1 MTFELDWAGREVMSW
16 QATTGGQTGDL
27 VREVMLAAVEQRFG
41 TDVPATPI
49 QWLTDNGSPYIA
61 RATQAF
67 ARDLGLEP
75 LTTPVCSPQS
85 NGMAESLVRTIKRDD
100 VAFMPKPEPA
110 KAMRNLAL
118 AFGHY
123 NEHHP
128 HSALKYRSPCEYR
141 RRQASSNQ
149 AWVGVREYG
158 EHSTGWLMERSLCAT
173 LTIMPA
179 LVDVAALSMIYL
191 PVHATGLMMLVAL
204 WGLAFGGVPV
214 AWSNWVAHAVPD
226 QAETAG
232 GMVVA
237 SVQPSIAA
245 GAALGGVVF
254 GLGGVTGVFITAGV
268 VMLLAAVFIG
278 FRVRVALSQHGASAS
293 QVMHI

>member
-1 MTFELDWAGREVMSW
+1 MIE
-16 QATTGGQTGDL
+16 
-27 VREVMLAAVEQRFG
+27 AAITRG
-41 TDVPATPI
+41 M
-49 QWLTDNGSPYIA
+49 
-61 RATQAF
+61 
-67 ARDLGLEP
+67 RDL
-75 LTTPVCSPQS
+75 Q
-85 NGMAESLVRTIKRDD
+85 D
-100 VAFMPKPEPA
+100 VHDE
-110 KAMRNLAL
+110 
-118 AFGHY
+118 
-123 NEHHP
+123 
-128 HSALKYRSPCEYR
+128 
-141 RRQASSNQ
+141 
-149 AWVGVREYG
+149 
-158 EHSTGWLMERSLCAT
+158 
-173 LTIMPA
+173 
-179 LVDVAALSMIYL
+179 
-191 PVHATGLMMLVAL
+191 ML
-204 WGLAFGGVPV
+204 